1 MDAKSSAI
9 NDYIMN
15 VKKSTSN
22 FMNEQRLSNATGNK
36 PGFFSNIG
44 WKVWILVIIVLTFLG
59 VNVFLYLAQGSEYIA
74 SLLNPLLG
82 TSLGVAGE
90 TVDVAAEGGKKTV
103 DVVGAAAKFGLLE
116 TQTVAKKAKNYKDMS
131 SEKLDFQLPKIP
143 DNNTLNRSI
152 NSKRKEEENVGTYD
166 GANES
171 DKWCYVGEFNGVRN
185 CRQLEKG
192 DVCMSGNI
200 FPNRDICIN
209 PTLRA

>member
-15 VKKSTSN
+15 AK
-22 FMNEQRLSNATGNK
+22 NATTNVIPNVMPNLEQGK
-36 PGFFSNIG
+36 SFLSKIG
-44 WKVWILVIIVLTFLG
+44 WKMWVLIIILLTFLG
-59 VNVFLYLAQGSEYIA
+59 VNVFLYLAQGSEFIA

-90 TVDVAAEGGKKTV
+90 TVDVAAEGGKSAV
-103 DVVGAAAKFGLLE
+103 DIVSSIAKIGLLE
-116 TQTVAKKAKNYKDMS
+116 TQSVAKKAKNVNELS
-131 SEKLDFQLPKIP
+131 SAKLDFGLPDVP
-143 DNNTLNRSI
+143 DNNTLNRNI
-152 NSKRKEEENVGTYD
+152 NTKRKKERNVGSYEGTD
-166 GANES
+166 TSGQ
-171 DKWCYVGEFNGVRN
+171 WCYVGEYNGIRN

>member
-15 VKKSTSN
+15 AK
-22 FMNEQRLSNATGNK
+22 NATTNTVPNVMPSFEQGK
-36 PGFFSNIG
+36 SFFSKVG
-44 WKVWILVIIVLTFLG
+44 WKMWVLIIILLTFLG
-59 VNVFLYLAQGSEYIA
+59 VNVFLYLAQGSEFIA

-82 TSLGVAGE
+82 ASLGVAGE
-90 TVDVAAEGGKKTV
+90 TVDVAAEGGKSAV
-103 DVVGAAAKFGLLE
+103 DIVGSIAKIGLLE
-116 TQTVAKKAKNYKDMS
+116 TQTVAKKAKKYNELS
-131 SEKLDFQLPKIP
+131 SAKLDFGLPDIP
-143 DNNTLNRSI
+143 DNNTLNRNI
-152 NSKRKEEENVGTYD
+152 NTKRKKEENVGSYEGND
-166 GANES
+166 SSGQ
-171 DKWCYVGEFNGVRN
+171 WCYVGEYNGIRN

>member
-15 VKKSTSN
+15 AKNAKTNAIPNVMPNLDQGKS
-22 FMNEQRLSNATGNK
+22 FLGK
-36 PGFFSNIG
+36 IG
-44 WKVWILVIIVLTFLG
+44 WKMWVLIIILLTFLG
-59 VNVFLYLAQGSEYIA
+59 VNVFLYLAQGSEFMA

-90 TVDVAAEGGKKTV
+90 TVDVAAEGGKSAV
-103 DVVGAAAKFGLLE
+103 DIVSSVAKIGLLE
-116 TQTVAKKAKNYKDMS
+116 TQSVAKKAKNVNQLS
-131 SEKLDFQLPKIP
+131 SAKLDFGLPDVP
-143 DNNTLNRSI
+143 DNNTLNRNI
-152 NSKRKEEENVGTYD
+152 NTKRKKEENVGSYEGTD
-166 GANES
+166 TSGQ
-171 DKWCYVGEFNGVRN
+171 WCYVGEYNGIRN

>member
-15 VKKSTSN
+15 AK
-22 FMNEQRLSNATGNK
+22 NATTNVIPNVMPNLEQGK
-36 PGFFSNIG
+36 SFLSKIG
-44 WKVWILVIIVLTFLG
+44 WKMWVLIIILLTFLG
-59 VNVFLYLAQGSEYIA
+59 VNVFLYLAQGSEFIA

-90 TVDVAAEGGKKTV
+90 TVDVAAEGGKSAV
-103 DVVGAAAKFGLLE
+103 DIVSSVAKIGLLE
-116 TQTVAKKAKNYKDMS
+116 TQSVAKKAKNVNELS
-131 SEKLDFQLPKIP
+131 SAKLDFGLPDVP
-143 DNNTLNRSI
+143 DNNTLNRNI
-152 NSKRKEEENVGTYD
+152 NTKRKKERNVGSYEGTD
-166 GANES
+166 TSGQ
-171 DKWCYVGEFNGVRN
+171 WCYVGEYNGIRN

>member
-15 VKKSTSN
+15 AK
-22 FMNEQRLSNATGNK
+22 NATTNAIPNVMPNLEQGK
-36 PGFFSNIG
+36 SFLGKIG
-44 WKVWILVIIVLTFLG
+44 WKMWVLIIILLTFLG
-59 VNVFLYLAQGSEYIA
+59 VNVFLYLAQGSEFIA

-90 TVDVAAEGGKKTV
+90 TVDIAAEGGKSAV
-103 DVVGAAAKFGLLE
+103 DIVSSVAKIGLLE
-116 TQTVAKKAKNYKDMS
+116 TQSVAKKAKNVNQLS
-131 SEKLDFQLPKIP
+131 SAKLDFGLPDVP
-143 DNNTLNRSI
+143 DNNTLNRNI
-152 NSKRKEEENVGTYD
+152 NTKRKKERNVGSYEGTD
-166 GANES
+166 TSGQ
-171 DKWCYVGEFNGVRN
+171 WCYVGEYNGIRN

>member
-15 VKKSTSN
+15 AK
-22 FMNEQRLSNATGNK
+22 NATTKSIPNVMPNLEQGK
-36 PGFFSNIG
+36 SFLSKIG
-44 WKVWILVIIVLTFLG
+44 WKMWVLIIILLTFLG
-59 VNVFLYLAQGSEYIA
+59 VNVFLYLAQGSEFIA

-82 TSLGVAGE
+82 TSLGIAGE
-90 TVDVAAEGGKKTV
+90 TVDVAAEGGKSAV
-103 DVVGAAAKFGLLE
+103 DIVSSVAKIGLLE
-116 TQTVAKKAKNYKDMS
+116 TQSVAKKAKNVNQLS
-131 SEKLDFQLPKIP
+131 SAKLDFGLPDVP
-143 DNNTLNRSI
+143 DNNTLNRNI
-152 NSKRKEEENVGTYD
+152 NTKRKKEENVGSYEGTD
-166 GANES
+166 TSGQ
-171 DKWCYVGEFNGVRN
+171 WCYVGEYNGIRN

>member
-15 VKKSTSN
+15 AK
-22 FMNEQRLSNATGNK
+22 NATNNAIPNVMPNLEQGK
-36 PGFFSNIG
+36 SFLSKIG
-44 WKVWILVIIVLTFLG
+44 WKIWILIIILLTFLG
-59 VNVFLYLAQGSEYIA
+59 VNIFLYLAQGSEFIA

-90 TVDVAAEGGKKTV
+90 TVDVATEGGKSAV
-103 DVVGAAAKFGLLE
+103 DIVGSIAKIGLLE
-116 TQTVAKKAKNYKDMS
+116 TQSVAKKAKNVNELS
-131 SEKLDFQLPKIP
+131 SAKIDFRLPDVP
-143 DNNTLNRSI
+143 DNNTLNRNI
-152 NSKRKEEENVGTYD
+152 NTNRIKEKKIGSYEGNDSSGQ
-166 GANES
+166 
-171 DKWCYVGEFNGVRN
+171 WCYVGEYNGIRN

>member
-15 VKKSTSN
+15 AK
-22 FMNEQRLSNATGNK
+22 NATTKAIPNVMPNLEQGK
-36 PGFFSNIG
+36 SFLSKIG
-44 WKVWILVIIVLTFLG
+44 WKMWVLIIILLTFLG
-59 VNVFLYLAQGSEYIA
+59 VNVFLYLAQGSEFIA

-82 TSLGVAGE
+82 TSLGIAGE
-90 TVDVAAEGGKKTV
+90 TVDVAAEGGKSAV
-103 DVVGAAAKFGLLE
+103 DIVSSVAKIGLLE
-116 TQTVAKKAKNYKDMS
+116 TQSVAKKAKNVNQLS
-131 SEKLDFQLPKIP
+131 SAKLDFGLPDVP
-143 DNNTLNRSI
+143 DNNTLNRNI
-152 NSKRKEEENVGTYD
+152 NTKRKKERNVGSYEGTD
-166 GANES
+166 TSGQ
-171 DKWCYVGEFNGVRN
+171 WCYVGEYNGIRN

>member
-15 VKKSTSN
+15 AK
-22 FMNEQRLSNATGNK
+22 NATRSAIPNVMPNLEQGK
-36 PGFFSNIG
+36 SFLSKIG
-44 WKVWILVIIVLTFLG
+44 WKMWVLIIILLTFLG
-59 VNVFLYLAQGSEYIA
+59 VNVFLYLAQGSELIA

-90 TVDVAAEGGKKTV
+90 TVDVAAEGGKSAV
-103 DVVGAAAKFGLLE
+103 DIVGSIAKIGLLE
-116 TQTVAKKAKNYKDMS
+116 TQSVAKKAKNVNELS
-131 SEKLDFQLPKIP
+131 SAKLDFGLPDVP
-143 DNNTLNRSI
+143 DNNTLNRNI
-152 NSKRKEEENVGTYD
+152 NTKRKKERNVGSYEGTD
-166 GANES
+166 TSGQ
-171 DKWCYVGEFNGVRN
+171 WCYVGEYNGIRN

>member
-15 VKKSTSN
+15 AK
-22 FMNEQRLSNATGNK
+22 NATTNAIPNVMPNLEQGK
-36 PGFFSNIG
+36 SFLGKIG
-44 WKVWILVIIVLTFLG
+44 WKMWVLIIILLTFLG
-59 VNVFLYLAQGSEYIA
+59 VNVFLYLAQGSEFIA

-90 TVDVAAEGGKKTV
+90 TVDVAAEGGKSAV
-103 DVVGAAAKFGLLE
+103 DIVSSVAKIGLLE
-116 TQTVAKKAKNYKDMS
+116 TQSVAKKAKNVNQLS
-131 SEKLDFQLPKIP
+131 SAKLDFGLPDVP
-143 DNNTLNRSI
+143 DNNTLNRNI
-152 NSKRKEEENVGTYD
+152 NTKRKKERNVGSYEGTD
-166 GANES
+166 TSGQ
-171 DKWCYVGEFNGVRN
+171 WCYVGEYNGIRN

>member
-15 VKKSTSN
+15 AK
-22 FMNEQRLSNATGNK
+22 NATTNAIPNVMPNLEQGK
-36 PGFFSNIG
+36 SFLSKIG
-44 WKVWILVIIVLTFLG
+44 WKMWVLIIVLLTFLG
-59 VNVFLYLAQGSEYIA
+59 VNVFLYLAQGSEFIA

-90 TVDVAAEGGKKTV
+90 TVDVAAEGGKSAV
-103 DVVGAAAKFGLLE
+103 DIVSSVAKIGLLE
-116 TQTVAKKAKNYKDMS
+116 TQSVAKKAKNVNELS
-131 SEKLDFQLPKIP
+131 SAKLDFGLPDVP
-143 DNNTLNRSI
+143 DNNTLNRNI
-152 NSKRKEEENVGTYD
+152 NTKRKKERNVGSYEGTD
-166 GANES
+166 TSGQ
-171 DKWCYVGEFNGVRN
+171 WCYVGEYNGIRN

>member
-15 VKKSTSN
+15 AK
-22 FMNEQRLSNATGNK
+22 NATTNAIPNVMPNLEQGK
-36 PGFFSNIG
+36 SFLSKIG
-44 WKVWILVIIVLTFLG
+44 WKMWVLIIILLTFLG
-59 VNVFLYLAQGSEYIA
+59 VNVFLYLAQGSEFIA

-90 TVDVAAEGGKKTV
+90 TVDVAAEGGKSAV
-103 DVVGAAAKFGLLE
+103 DIVGSIAKIGLLE
-116 TQTVAKKAKNYKDMS
+116 TQTVAKKAKNVNELS
-131 SEKLDFQLPKIP
+131 SAKLDFGLPDVP

-152 NSKRKEEENVGTYD
+152 NTKRKKERNVGSYEGTD
-166 GANES
+166 TSGQ
-171 DKWCYVGEFNGVRN
+171 WCYVGEYNGIRN

>member
-15 VKKSTSN
+15 AK
-22 FMNEQRLSNATGNK
+22 NATTKAIPNVMPNLEQGK
-36 PGFFSNIG
+36 SFLGKIG
-44 WKVWILVIIVLTFLG
+44 WKMWVLIIILLTFLG
-59 VNVFLYLAQGSEYIA
+59 VNVFLYLAQGSEFIA

-82 TSLGVAGE
+82 TSLGIAGE
-90 TVDVAAEGGKKTV
+90 TVDVAAEGGKSAV
-103 DVVGAAAKFGLLE
+103 DIVSSVAKIGLLE
-116 TQTVAKKAKNYKDMS
+116 TQSVAKKAKNVNQLS
-131 SEKLDFQLPKIP
+131 SAKLDFGLPDVP
-143 DNNTLNRSI
+143 DNNTLNRNI
-152 NSKRKEEENVGTYD
+152 NTKRKKERNVGSYEGTD
-166 GANES
+166 TSGQ
-171 DKWCYVGEFNGVRN
+171 WCYVGEYNGIRN

>member
-15 VKKSTSN
+15 AK
-22 FMNEQRLSNATGNK
+22 NATTNAIPNVMPNLEQGK
-36 PGFFSNIG
+36 SFLGKIG
-44 WKVWILVIIVLTFLG
+44 WKMWVLIIILLTFLG
-59 VNVFLYLAQGSEYIA
+59 VNVFLYLAQGSEFMA

-90 TVDVAAEGGKKTV
+90 TVDVAAEGGKSAV
-103 DVVGAAAKFGLLE
+103 DIVSSVAKIGLLE
-116 TQTVAKKAKNYKDMS
+116 TQSVAKKAKNVNQLS
-131 SEKLDFQLPKIP
+131 SAKLDFGLPDVP
-143 DNNTLNRSI
+143 DNNTLNRNI
-152 NSKRKEEENVGTYD
+152 NTKRKKEENVGSYEGTD
-166 GANES
+166 TSGQ
-171 DKWCYVGEFNGVRN
+171 WCYVGEYNGIRN

>member
-15 VKKSTSN
+15 AK
-22 FMNEQRLSNATGNK
+22 NATTNAIPNVMPNLEQGK
-36 PGFFSNIG
+36 SFLSKIG
-44 WKVWILVIIVLTFLG
+44 WKMWVLIIILLTFLG
-59 VNVFLYLAQGSEYIA
+59 VNVFLYLAQGSEFIA

-90 TVDVAAEGGKKTV
+90 TVDVAAEGGKSAV
-103 DVVGAAAKFGLLE
+103 DIVGSIAKIGLLE
-116 TQTVAKKAKNYKDMS
+116 TQSVAKKAKNVNQLS
-131 SEKLDFQLPKIP
+131 SAKLDFGLPDVP
-143 DNNTLNRSI
+143 DSNTLNRNI
-152 NSKRKEEENVGTYD
+152 NTKRKKERNVGSYEGTD
-166 GANES
+166 TSGQ
-171 DKWCYVGEFNGVRN
+171 WCYVGEYNGIRN

>member
-15 VKKSTSN
+15 AK
-22 FMNEQRLSNATGNK
+22 NATTKSIPNVMPNLEQGK
-36 PGFFSNIG
+36 SFLSKIG
-44 WKVWILVIIVLTFLG
+44 WKMWVLIIILLTFLG
-59 VNVFLYLAQGSEYIA
+59 VNVFLYLAQGSEFIA

-82 TSLGVAGE
+82 TSLGIAGE
-90 TVDVAAEGGKKTV
+90 TVDVAAEGGKSAV
-103 DVVGAAAKFGLLE
+103 DIVSSVAKIGLLE
-116 TQTVAKKAKNYKDMS
+116 TQSVAKKAKNVNQLS
-131 SEKLDFQLPKIP
+131 SAKLDFGLPDVP
-143 DNNTLNRSI
+143 DNNTLNRNI
-152 NSKRKEEENVGTYD
+152 NTKRKKERNVGSYEGTD
-166 GANES
+166 TSGQ
-171 DKWCYVGEFNGVRN
+171 WCYVGEYNGIRN

>member
-15 VKKSTSN
+15 AK
-22 FMNEQRLSNATGNK
+22 NATTNSIPNVMPNLEQGK
-36 PGFFSNIG
+36 SFLSKIG
-44 WKVWILVIIVLTFLG
+44 WKMWVLIIILLTFLG
-59 VNVFLYLAQGSEYIA
+59 VNVFLYLAQGSEFIA

-90 TVDVAAEGGKKTV
+90 TVDVAAEGGKSAV
-103 DVVGAAAKFGLLE
+103 DIVGSVAKIGLLE
-116 TQTVAKKAKNYKDMS
+116 TQSVAKKAKNVNQLS
-131 SEKLDFQLPKIP
+131 SAKLDFGLPDVP
-143 DNNTLNRSI
+143 DNNTLNRNI
-152 NSKRKEEENVGTYD
+152 NTKRKKERNVGSYEGTD
-166 GANES
+166 TSGQ
-171 DKWCYVGEFNGVRN
+171 WCYVGEYNGIRN

>member
-15 VKKSTSN
+15 AK
-22 FMNEQRLSNATGNK
+22 NATTNVIPNVMPNLEQGK
-36 PGFFSNIG
+36 SFLSKIG
-44 WKVWILVIIVLTFLG
+44 WKMWVLIIILLTFLG
-59 VNVFLYLAQGSEYIA
+59 VNVFLYLAQGSEFIA

-90 TVDVAAEGGKKTV
+90 TVDVAAEGGKSAV
-103 DVVGAAAKFGLLE
+103 DIVSSVAKIGLLE
-116 TQTVAKKAKNYKDMS
+116 TQSVAKKAKNVNEMS
-131 SEKLDFQLPKIP
+131 SAKLDFGLPDVP
-143 DNNTLNRSI
+143 DNNTLNRNI
-152 NSKRKEEENVGTYD
+152 NTKRKKERNVGSYEGTD
-166 GANES
+166 TSGQ
-171 DKWCYVGEFNGVRN
+171 WCYVGEYNGIRN

>member
-9 NDYIMN
+9 NNYIMN
-15 VKKSTSN
+15 AK
-22 FMNEQRLSNATGNK
+22 NATTNSIPNVMPNLEQGK
-36 PGFFSNIG
+36 SFLSKIG
-44 WKVWILVIIVLTFLG
+44 WKMWVLIIILLTFLG
-59 VNVFLYLAQGSEYIA
+59 VNIFLYLAQGSEFIA

-90 TVDVAAEGGKKTV
+90 TVDVAAEGGKSAV
-103 DVVGAAAKFGLLE
+103 DIVGSIAKIGLLE
-116 TQTVAKKAKNYKDMS
+116 TQTVAKKAKNVNQLS
-131 SEKLDFQLPKIP
+131 SAKLDFGLPDVP
-143 DNNTLNRSI
+143 DNNTLNRNI
-152 NSKRKEEENVGTYD
+152 NTKRKKERNVGSYEGTD
-166 GANES
+166 TSGQ
-171 DKWCYVGEFNGVRN
+171 WCYVGEYNGIRN

>member
-1 MDAKSSAI
+1 MDEKSSAI

-15 VKKSTSN
+15 AKKTTTNIIPKTDILPSI
-22 FMNEQRLSNATGNK
+22 EQGKGFLSK
-36 PGFFSNIG
+36 IG
-44 WKVWILVIIVLTFLG
+44 WKMWILIIIVLTFLG
-59 VNVFLYLAQGSEYIA
+59 VNVFLYLAQGSEFIA
-74 SLLNPLLG
+74 NLLNPLLG

-90 TVDVAAEGGKKTV
+90 TVDVAAEGGKTTV
-103 DVVGAAAKFGLLE
+103 DILGGAAKFGLLE
-116 TQTVAKKAKNYKDMS
+116 TQTVAKKAKNYKELS
-131 SEKLDFQLPKIP
+131 SAKLDFGIPKIP

-152 NSKRKEEENVGTYD
+152 NSKRKEEEKIGTYD
-166 GANES
+166 GANET

-185 CRQLEKG
+185 CRKLEKG

>member
-15 VKKSTSN
+15 AK
-22 FMNEQRLSNATGNK
+22 NATTSAIPNVMPNLEQGK
-36 PGFFSNIG
+36 SFLSKIG
-44 WKVWILVIIVLTFLG
+44 WKMWVLIIILLTFLG
-59 VNVFLYLAQGSEYIA
+59 VNVFLYLAQGSELIA

-90 TVDVAAEGGKKTV
+90 TVDVAAEGGKSAV
-103 DVVGAAAKFGLLE
+103 DIVGSIAKIGLLE
-116 TQTVAKKAKNYKDMS
+116 TQSVAKKAKNVNELS
-131 SEKLDFQLPKIP
+131 SAKLDFGLPDVP
-143 DNNTLNRSI
+143 DNNTLNRNI
-152 NSKRKEEENVGTYD
+152 NTNRKKEKNVGSYEGTD
-166 GANES
+166 TSGQ
-171 DKWCYVGEFNGVRN
+171 WCYVGEYNGIRN

>member
-15 VKKSTSN
+15 AK
-22 FMNEQRLSNATGNK
+22 NATTNAIPNVMPNLEQGK
-36 PGFFSNIG
+36 SFLSKIG
-44 WKVWILVIIVLTFLG
+44 WKLWVLIIILLTFLG
-59 VNVFLYLAQGSEYIA
+59 VNVFLYLAQGSEFIA

-90 TVDVAAEGGKKTV
+90 TVDVAAEGGKSAV
-103 DVVGAAAKFGLLE
+103 DIVSSVAKIGLLE
-116 TQTVAKKAKNYKDMS
+116 TQSVAKKAKNVNQLS
-131 SEKLDFQLPKIP
+131 SAKLEFGLPDVP
-143 DNNTLNRSI
+143 DNNTLNRNI
-152 NSKRKEEENVGTYD
+152 NTKRKKERNVGSYEGTD
-166 GANES
+166 TSGQ
-171 DKWCYVGEFNGVRN
+171 WCYVGEYNGIRN

>member
-15 VKKSTSN
+15 AK
-22 FMNEQRLSNATGNK
+22 NATTNAIPNVMPNLEQGK
-36 PGFFSNIG
+36 SFLSKIE
-44 WKVWILVIIVLTFLG
+44 WKMWVLIIILLTFLG
-59 VNVFLYLAQGSEYIA
+59 VNVFLYLAQGSEFIA

-90 TVDVAAEGGKKTV
+90 TVDVAAEGGKSGV
-103 DVVGAAAKFGLLE
+103 DIVSSVAKIGLLE
-116 TQTVAKKAKNYKDMS
+116 TQSVAKKAKNYNDLS
-131 SEKLDFQLPKIP
+131 SAKLDFGLPDVP
-143 DNNTLNRSI
+143 DNNTLNRKI
-152 NSKRKEEENVGTYD
+152 NTKRKKEKNVGSYEGTD
-166 GANES
+166 SSGQ
-171 DKWCYVGEFNGVRN
+171 WCYVGEYNGIRN

>member
-15 VKKSTSN
+15 AK
-22 FMNEQRLSNATGNK
+22 NATTNVIPNVMPNLEQGK
-36 PGFFSNIG
+36 SFLGKIG
-44 WKVWILVIIVLTFLG
+44 WKMWILIIILLTFLG
-59 VNVFLYLAQGSEYIA
+59 VNVFLYLAQGSEFIA

-90 TVDVAAEGGKKTV
+90 TVDVAAEGGKSAV
-103 DVVGAAAKFGLLE
+103 DIVSSIAKIGLLE
-116 TQTVAKKAKNYKDMS
+116 TQSVAKKAKNVNELS
-131 SEKLDFQLPKIP
+131 SAKLDFGLPDVP
-143 DNNTLNRSI
+143 DNNTLNRNI
-152 NSKRKEEENVGTYD
+152 NTKRKKERNVGSYEGTD
-166 GANES
+166 TSGQ
-171 DKWCYVGEFNGVRN
+171 WCYVGEYNGIRN

>member
-15 VKKSTSN
+15 AK
-22 FMNEQRLSNATGNK
+22 NATINTVPNVMTSFEQGNS
-36 PGFFSNIG
+36 FFSKVG
-44 WKVWILVIIVLTFLG
+44 WKMWVLIIILLTFLG
-59 VNVFLYLAQGSEYIA
+59 VNVFFYLAQGSEFIA
-74 SLLNPLLG
+74 NLLKPLLG

-90 TVDVAAEGGKKTV
+90 TVDVAAEGGKSAV
-103 DVVGAAAKFGLLE
+103 DVVGSIAKIGLLE
-116 TQTVAKKAKNYKDMS
+116 TQTVAKKAKKYNELS
-131 SEKLDFQLPKIP
+131 SAKLDFGLPDIP
-143 DNNTLNRSI
+143 DNNTLNRNI
-152 NSKRKEEENVGTYD
+152 NTKRKKEENVGSYEGND
-166 GANES
+166 SSGQ
-171 DKWCYVGEFNGVRN
+171 WCYVGEYNGIRN